1 MDNMRQQTAVW
12 ATVDAD
18 SDCIEY
24 ENMASHTPP
33 RQCPNGTQISV
44 SQVTVVAGGGA
55 KEVRFLFFLPP
66 PMGPLLGS

>member
-1 MDNMRQQTAVW
+1 MDNMQQQTAVW
-12 ATVDAD
+12 ATD
-18 SDCIEY
+18 SDFIEY
-24 ENMASHTPP
+24 ENMHHTAPP

-44 SQVTVVAGGGA
+44 SQVAVVAGGGA